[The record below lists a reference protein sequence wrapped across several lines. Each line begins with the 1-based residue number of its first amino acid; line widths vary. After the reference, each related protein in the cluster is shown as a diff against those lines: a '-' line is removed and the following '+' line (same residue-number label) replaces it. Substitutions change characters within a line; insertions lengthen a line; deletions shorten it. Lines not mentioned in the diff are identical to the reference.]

1 MDLEVDYNNV
11 APTNQPE
18 ITAGPS
24 GGADWDV
31 SAWDVSDWA
40 LATQP
45 KQNWQG
51 VTGLGRVGA
60 SRIRVSVSGCTLS
73 LSGLDV
79 IYELGGLM

>member
-11 APTNQPE
+11 PPTNQPE

-24 GGADWDV
+24 GGADWDT
-31 SAWDVSDWA
+31 ATWDVDFWA
-40 LATQP
+40 ANTQP

-60 SRIRVSVSGCTLS
+60 ARIRINISGRRS
-73 LSGLDV
+73 R
-79 IYELGGLM
+79 